1 MSLFDTAQLIGPLG
15 GALAAAFGGGAVA
28 GYGFC
33 VKTILN
39 LSNKRIE
46 TLEDEVRQE
55 KAECKAAMATL
66 TQRQREL
73 EDMLLGK
80 RPLGFFSETL
90 RPVSSP
96 ERDREFREAVDKA
109 EDRRRGRYRR
119 GPARDTDL
127 PDDLEDADE

>member
-1 MSLFDTAQLIGPLG
+1 M
-15 GALAAAFGGGAVA
+15 A

-46 TLEDEVRQE
+46 ALEEEVRQE
-55 KAECKAAMATL
+55 KADCKAAMEVL
-66 TQRQREL
+66 TRRQREL

-90 RPVSSP
+90 RPVTTP
-96 ERDREFREAVDKA
+96 ERDREFREAID
-109 EDRRRGRYRR
+109 EEEELPSRRTRWRRGQGR
-119 GPARDTDL
+119 GSYS
-127 PDDLEDADE
+127 PDNDQEDPYE